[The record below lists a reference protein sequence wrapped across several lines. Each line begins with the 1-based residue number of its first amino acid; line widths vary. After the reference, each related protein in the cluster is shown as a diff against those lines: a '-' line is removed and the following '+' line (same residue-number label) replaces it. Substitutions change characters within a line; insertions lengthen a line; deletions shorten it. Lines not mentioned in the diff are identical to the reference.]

1 MKARSRSATPPPAP
15 APRPESPIATANG
28 VSFALRGAL
37 WLFFLAFAGIA
48 VLRFALTALD
58 LGLVLLLGAVFIVG
72 GLLLCVGILT
82 GLRPAEIAGQ
92 RPRPVQV
99 GIAVIAGAALWLPTW
114 WLLVVT
120 NSTLNTVIGR
130 FPVPSLAVGLDRAAY
145 VVLFGVMVPLLQS
158 LLFFGLLQRV
168 IVPRAGLGGVLIVA
182 ALFGLFAL
190 ISTEFALSGVVAY
203 FLIGFVASLA
213 TFFTRSMW
221 SGAGVLIGFSL
232 VRPLIDRTRAGASLQ
247 AFLFPAGVAPDAALF
262 AGRFL
267 LLVIVGIFVA
277 FVCLQVL
284 RLSSEST
291 AAADPAAGKL
301 GSERRRWWWLPLVL
315 TVVVVL
321 VLVWG
326 EIGLRL
332 GLPASSGGL
341 PTLSP

>member
-1 MKARSRSATPPPAP
+1 V
-15 APRPESPIATANG
+15 NG

-37 WLFFLAFAGIA
+37 WLYFLAFAGIA

-58 LGLVLLLGAVFIVG
+58 LGLVLLLGAVFIIG

-82 GLRPAEIAGQ
+82 GVRPAEIAGQ
-92 RPRPVQV
+92 RPRLLLL
-99 GIAVIAGAALWLPTW
+99 AVAMVAGAALWLPTW

-130 FPVPSLAVGLDRAAY
+130 FPVPSIAAGLDRAAY
-145 VVLFGVMVPLLQS
+145 VVLFGVMVPLLYS
-158 LLFFGLLQRV
+158 LLFFGLLQRM
-168 IVPRAGLGGVLIVA
+168 IVPRAGLGGVLIVG

-213 TFFTRSMW
+213 AYFTRSIW
-221 SGAGVLIGFSL
+221 CGAGVLIGYSL

-247 AFLFPAGVAPDAALF
+247 AFLFPAGIAPDAALF

-284 RLSSEST
+284 RLSSESIAT
-291 AAADPAAGKL
+291 TEQAAGKL

-315 TVVVVL
+315 TGVLVV

-332 GLPASSGGL
+332 ALPVSGGGL
-341 PTLSP
+341 PTLAP